1 MILDVSG
8 NSWADKAYALDR
20 YRWRR
25 LRERHSWLGSLLRF
39 GRDACADW
47 WFGWRAQARL
57 AAEVV
62 AEPCDFLLL
71 QSASKVIPLQRKK
84 LLIAA
89 LRASGHS
96 LVETAL
102 QVPSTILAQRLLKHP
117 QQPVP
122 LRYFGYAAHAE
133 WLVAHHQ
140 PKILLNDR
148 NGSLYAP
155 FLRLA
160 LNRHHHL
167 LVHLAHATT
176 VESSSRLGMNDYD
189 YYFMFGRSSLEA
201 LQSRPLR
208 FGSSNA
214 VLSGSHMIDVAYD
227 LPPTD
232 PERQVLLV
240 LGVGPDKEKERGYL
254 RTYALLRD
262 WAAQHPEYQVLIK
275 AHPRSQ
281 VSFWHGAAAAL
292 PNVQVLDRGIG
303 LAAAL
308 EPASIVVNIMSN
320 AVIEAALARR
330 PIIYVDVDE
339 HHDIFSQERFLGERV
354 TTTAELAERVVW
366 MQGNYQ
372 QCLERARHF
381 AEFHL
386 AHGVEGL
393 DTTIG
398 LLVDLLQAEPVPSQ
412 VLDGTVQ

>member
-1 MILDVSG
+1 MEMNTSS
-8 NSWADKAYALDR
+8 NRWTDKARALDL

-25 LRERHSWLGSLLRF
+25 LREHHSWLGTLARF
-39 GRDACADW
+39 VREACVDW
-47 WFGWRAQARL
+47 LFGWRAKARL
-57 AAEVV
+57 AAQV
-62 AEPCDFLLL
+62 AVEPCDFLLL

-84 LLIAA
+84 LLMAA

-102 QVPSTILAQRLLKHP
+102 QLPGTILAQRLLKHP
-117 QQPVP
+117 PQPVP

-160 LNRHHHL
+160 LNRRNHL

-227 LPPTD
+227 LPPPD
-232 PERQVLLV
+232 PDRQVLLV
-240 LGVGPDKEKERGYL
+240 LGVGPDKEKELGYQ

-262 WAAQHPEYQVLIK
+262 WAAQHPEFQMLIK

-281 VSFWHGAAAAL
+281 VPLWHDAAATL
-292 PNVQVLDRGIG
+292 PNVQVLERGVS

-308 EPASIVVNIMSN
+308 EQASIVVNIMSN

-330 PIIYVDVDE
+330 PIIYVNAGDD
-339 HHDIFSQERFLGERV
+339 HDIFSQERFLGERV
-354 TTTAELAERVVW
+354 TTAAELAERVAW
-366 MQGNYQ
+366 IQGNYME
-372 QCLERARHF
+372 CLERAGRF
-381 AEFHL
+381 AEYHL

-398 LLVDLLQAEPVPSQ
+398 LLVGLLQAEPVPSQ